1 MAQRE
6 EFVIV
11 AAYWRPYLATEN
23 DDPNLGRG
31 SGDGVT
37 KVGAGLRLQEQEPPR
52 LYRNSNLNNLR

>member
-1 MAQRE
+1 MAQRV

-37 KVGAGLRLQEQEPPR
+37 KVGAGSVC
-52 LYRNSNLNNLR
+52 RNKSHPDFIETPTSII

>member
-1 MAQRE
+1 
-6 EFVIV
+6 VIV